1 VIIAFEFERFAVSLF
16 MSIQVNNLFKIYG
29 TQRAVNNLSFE
40 APRGKITGFLGPNG
54 AGKSTTMK
62 IATGYILP
70 TEGTVTVNGIDVVA
84 NPLDAKRIIGY
95 LPELN
100 PLYLDMYIKEY
111 LRFVAKSYGFN
122 KALVNQKVTEII
134 EQVGLGVEQKKKIGA
149 LSKGYRQRV
158 GLGQA
163 LIGDPEVLILDEPTS
178 GLDPNQ
184 IVEIREVI
192 KHVSQD
198 KTVILSTHI
207 MQEVEALC
215 DKVVLINKGNL
226 VADESLSAFK
236 KRLTKTTGFVLTFE
250 SPIDPQVLVDAG
262 FNVEKRSDT
271 SFIVD
276 GSAANLRSGI
286 MSVITA
292 QDWPLTSLT
301 QAGGSLEEIFQ
312 DLTKVDA

>member
-1 VIIAFEFERFAVSLF
+1 MIIAFKFERFTVSFF
-16 MSIQVNNLFKIYG
+16 MSIQVSNLFKIYG

-70 TEGTVTVNGIDVVA
+70 TEGTVTVNGMDVVSK
-84 NPLDAKRIIGY
+84 PLDAKRIIGY

-122 KALVNQKVTEII
+122 KALVNQKVAEII

-226 VADESLSAFK
+226 VADESLTSFK
-236 KRLTKTTGFVLTFE
+236 KRLTKASGFVLTFE
-250 SPIDPQVLVDAG
+250 SPIEHQVLIDAG

-276 GSAANLRSGI
+276 GPAANLRSGI
-286 MSVITA
+286 MAVITA
-292 QDWPLTSLT
+292 NDWPLTSLT

-312 DLTKVDA
+312 DLTKVES

>member
-1 VIIAFEFERFAVSLF
+1 
-16 MSIQVNNLFKIYG
+16 MSIQIDNLLKIYG
-29 TQRAVNNLSFE
+29 AQRAVDNLSFE
-40 APRGKITGFLGPNG
+40 APKGKITGFLGPNG

-70 TEGTVTVNGIDVVA
+70 TAGQVIVNGIDVVA
-84 NPLDAKRIIGY
+84 HPLEAKRIIGY
-95 LPELN
+95 LPEHN

-111 LRFVAKSYGFN
+111 LRFVAKSYGFD
-122 KALVNQKVTEII
+122 KSKVNRKVAETI
-134 EQVGLGVEQKKKIGA
+134 ELVGLELEHKKKIGA

-163 LIGDPEVLILDEPTS
+163 LIGEPEVLILDEPTS

-192 KHVSQD
+192 KQVSQD

-215 DKVVLINKGNL
+215 DKVVVINKGKL
-226 VADESLSAFK
+226 VADEALHTFK
-236 KRLTKTTGFVLTFE
+236 KRLTRTSGFVLSFE
-250 SPIDPQVLVDAG
+250 SNIDPTPLVNAG
-262 FNVEKRSDT
+262 FEVEKQSPT

-276 GSAANLRSGI
+276 GSTANLRSGI
-286 MSVITA
+286 MAVITEN
-292 QDWPLTSLT
+292 DWPLTSLT
-301 QAGGSLEEIFQ
+301 QSGGSLEEIFQ
-312 DLTKVDA
+312 DLTKGES